1 MSNAL
6 AATDQ
11 NFQAEVLDSSLPVLV
26 DFWATWCGPC
36 RQIAPIVEELAGDYA
51 GRLKVAKVDVDS
63 NPGIAAKYRI
73 RGIPSLFLFKGGEKV
88 DEIIGLVP
96 KQQIIKKIEGV
107 LDADQGRAGLA

>member
-11 NFQAEVLDSSLPVLV
+11 NFDGEVLQSTVPVLV

-36 RQIAPIVEELAGDYA
+36 RQIAPIVDELAGDYA

-63 NPGIAAKYRI
+63 NPRTAT
-73 RGIPSLFLFKGGEKV
+73 
-88 DEIIGLVP
+88 
-96 KQQIIKKIEGV
+96 
-107 LDADQGRAGLA
+107 